1 MFYGH
6 SYTIVTVHSIKDCL
20 DQPLHHSYVTS
31 SMIDAIV
38 AVRVPSGVIVT
49 V

>member
-1 MFYGH
+1 MFYSH
-6 SYTIVTVHSIKDCL
+6 ILYDCYCAF
-20 DQPLHHSYVTS
+20 DQRLSRSTVTS
-31 SMIDAIV
+31 FLHNIRDDAIV